1 MTFLLLACVA
11 ALAMVV
17 QDILGIVLLLAATRN
32 RGQVAGVMDSLQW
45 LVGITT
51 TTISVSV
58 LQGHHFYEKVIVII
72 MVSLANY
79 FGTVWG
85 EKIGTHFVKDK
96 GLRTHEQR
104 LNALE
109 MYVENNNHSG

>member
-1 MTFLLLACVA
+1 VTFLLLACVA

-32 RGQVAGVMDSLQW
+32 RGSLAGIMDSLQW

-58 LQGHHFYEKVIVII
+58 LQGHSLYEKAVVIVL
-72 MVSLANY
+72 VTLANF

-85 EKIGTHFVKDK
+85 EKLGTHFVKDK
-96 GLRTHEQR
+96 GRRTHEER
-104 LNALE
+104 LKALE

>member
-1 MTFLLLACVA
+1 MIFFLLAFIA

-32 RGQVAGVMDSLQW
+32 RGWLAGVMDSLQW

-58 LQGHHFYEKVIVII
+58 LQGHHFYEKAIVVFT
-72 MVSLANY
+72 VSLANL
-79 FGTVWG
+79 FGTVAG
-85 EKIGTHFVKDK
+85 EKIGSKYVKDK
-96 GLRTHEQR
+96 TKTHEQR
-104 LNALE
+104 IEALE
-109 MYVENNNHSG
+109 QYIENNNHG